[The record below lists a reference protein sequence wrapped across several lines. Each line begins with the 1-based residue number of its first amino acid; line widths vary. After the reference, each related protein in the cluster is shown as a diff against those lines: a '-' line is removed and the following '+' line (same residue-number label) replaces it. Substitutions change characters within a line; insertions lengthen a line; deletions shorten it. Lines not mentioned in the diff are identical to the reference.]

1 MKLITTVAGMF
12 MKVNFDLSNHLK
24 KTMHVKVLFCC
35 LFKGPGVWP
44 KIENGPDSVDDGCA
58 KGRPC
63 FMCRCSM
70 R

>member
-1 MKLITTVAGMF
+1 
-12 MKVNFDLSNHLK
+12 
-24 KTMHVKVLFCC
+24 MHVENTYFGLI
-35 LFKGPGVWP
+35 FKGPGVWP